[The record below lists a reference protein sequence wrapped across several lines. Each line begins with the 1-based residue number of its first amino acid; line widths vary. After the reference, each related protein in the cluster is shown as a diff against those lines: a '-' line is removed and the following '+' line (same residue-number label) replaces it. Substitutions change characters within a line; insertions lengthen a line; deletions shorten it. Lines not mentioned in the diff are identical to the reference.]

1 MDGKFDI
8 DDKLSKRQRGVVE
21 IKAPP
26 NSSKPIKLSKPA
38 TATSATRSQTRE
50 AFGTPVI
57 VTAGVKLGEFDDIST
72 SSALCRSA
80 PSICW
85 LSQTKCH
92 SKARSLDATA
102 AHRFLSSG
110 REFSQAQSDA
120 DPAHPCEDKINTEED
135 TENVEPRDRP
145 MEKDDDS

>member
-1 MDGKFDI
+1 MTNCPNDRGASWRSKHRQI
-8 DDKLSKRQRGVVE
+8 PPSRSNSQSRQPPQARLAAKLAR
-21 IKAPP
+21 
-26 NSSKPIKLSKPA
+26 
-38 TATSATRSQTRE
+38 RSGR
-50 AFGTPVI
+50 VI

-85 LSQTKCH
+85 LSHTKCH
-92 SKARSLDATA
+92 SKARSLHATA